1 MSVTFTQLISASI
14 STESETTS
22 HERLELDEHG
32 VACSIGVEEAA
43 PLCQHSPARQQLYDS
58 RAVPGNL
65 ASSPSP
71 SPVADLGFGYRSGDI
86 HTWLVSS
93 VETVLAMG
101 DPASTSTIHDIAH
114 HCIDL
119 FFQYMF
125 PSTPITHR
133 GMLRDAALVFLPDSH
148 HGLSEK
154 DSLPYHHAT
163 IAYAKS
169 FTLIT
174 ALCAFVTSVMPGSL
188 LPNAHLLA
196 GLFSQSSRAMLKSY
210 EHYDLEHPDSTSL
223 TIRIWQSGALQNSTG
238 RRECAWHI
246 HSEASL
252 LALRLRLYE
261 ETAIRRDSALES
273 RLLRM
278 NFWLLYSADKAA
290 AALESRLA
298 VLSEPLFESDL
309 TLLENADDEEPLLDQ
324 ASIGVQGVLERR
336 IIAGFHLKTQ
346 IWAAGARVVN
356 EIKFFVR
363 RQKRPGWVAE
373 NRDTDMMLISQANI
387 EFSTS
392 IHNLPTWLQRPDVV
406 EKDHVDTANYQRTC
420 FWVQRSNIMTAY
432 HCLRLIIL
440 QKCIENDMVDVL
452 GLSEHPLSSAMRKT
466 EIAQNFINELQN
478 VPFVCYKVQG
488 EAGVSLKQS
497 FWNCQ

>member
-1 MSVTFTQLISASI
+1 
-14 STESETTS
+14 
-22 HERLELDEHG
+22 
-32 VACSIGVEEAA
+32 
-43 PLCQHSPARQQLYDS
+43 
-58 RAVPGNL
+58 
-65 ASSPSP
+65 
-71 SPVADLGFGYRSGDI
+71 
-86 HTWLVSS
+86 
-93 VETVLAMG
+93 
-101 DPASTSTIHDIAH
+101 
-114 HCIDL
+114 
-119 FFQYMF
+119 
-125 PSTPITHR
+125 
-133 GMLRDAALVFLPDSH
+133 MLRNAALVFLPDSH

-154 DSLPYHHAT
+154 DSLANHHVT

-196 GLFSQSSRAMLKSY
+196 GPFSQSSRAMLKSY

-238 RRECAWHI
+238 RREGAWHI

-273 RLLRM
+273 CLLRM

-309 TLLENADDEEPLLDQ
+309 TLLENCDDEEPLLYQ
-324 ASIGVQGVLERR
+324 ASIGVQGDLERR

-356 EIKFFVR
+356 EIKSFVR
-363 RQKRPGWVAE
+363 RQKRPGWVVE

-392 IHNLPTWLQRPDVV
+392 IHKLPRWLQRPDVV
-406 EKDHVDTANYQRTC
+406 EKDHVDTAAYQRTC

-452 GLSEHPLSSAMRKT
+452 GLSQHPLSSAMRKT
-466 EIAQNFINELQN
+466 EIAQNSSTSSRMSHSYATKFKGRQE
-478 VPFVCYKVQG
+478 
-488 EAGVSLKQS
+488 
-497 FWNCQ
+497 